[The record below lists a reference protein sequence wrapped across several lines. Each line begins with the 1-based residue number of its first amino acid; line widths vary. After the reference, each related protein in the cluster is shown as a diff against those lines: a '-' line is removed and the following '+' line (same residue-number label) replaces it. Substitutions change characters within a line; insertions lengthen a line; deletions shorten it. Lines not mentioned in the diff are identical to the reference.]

1 MKTWTKFTGSIF
13 NQIFKM
19 KTFFI
24 TLAILLSQTVLGQT
38 NDSKESQTPFIE
50 VTGSAEKEVVPD
62 EIYIEIVLRE
72 RFVNKLKVTI
82 EEQEESLKKVLLSSG
97 ISLDRLSLSDANANV
112 VKINWKK
119 NDLINKKEYTLKLS
133 TAQEVGKVFLE
144 LDKIE
149 ITQANILRVNH
160 SKLDSLKKE
169 LRIEA
174 IKNAKEKADYL
185 LKAIGQQ
192 TGPALV
198 VKETEKSVVNTSG
211 QLSGRGARG
220 GFDIDKDYYFE
231 PELKSVIQ
239 FQKIKIQSQIYV
251 KFGIK

>member
-1 MKTWTKFTGSIF
+1 MKTL
-13 NQIFKM
+13 
-19 KTFFI
+19 FI
-24 TLAILLSQTVLGQT
+24 TIVIFCTHSIMAQTAVT
-38 NDSKESQTPFIE
+38 KEEQTPYIE
-50 VTGSAEKEVVPD
+50 VTGSSEKEIVPD
-62 EIYIEIVLRE
+62 EIYVEIVLRE
-72 RFVNKLKVTI
+72 RFENKLKITI
-82 EEQEESLKKVLLSSG
+82 EEQEKSLMKALLSIG
-97 ISLDRLSLSDANANV
+97 ISLERLTLSDANANM

-133 TAQEVGKVFLE
+133 TAQEVGAVYTE

-149 ITQANILRVNH
+149 ITQAHITRVTH

-185 LKAIGQQ
+185 LKAIGQH
-192 TGPALV
+192 TSPALV
-198 VKETEKSVVNTSG
+198 VKEIEKSSINYVENV
-211 QLSGRGARG
+211 SGRGARG
-220 GFDIDKDYYFE
+220 GMDIDKVYLFE

-239 FQKIKIQSQIYV
+239 FQKINLHSSIYV

>member
-1 MKTWTKFTGSIF
+1 MKNLFISIIIFCAHSIMAQTAVTKEE
-13 NQIFKM
+13 
-19 KTFFI
+19 
-24 TLAILLSQTVLGQT
+24 QTPYIEVLG
-38 NDSKESQTPFIE
+38 SS
-50 VTGSAEKEVVPD
+50 EKEIVPD
-62 EIYIEIVLRE
+62 EIYVEIVLRE
-72 RFVNKLKVTI
+72 RFDNKLKITI
-82 EEQEESLKKVLLSSG
+82 EEQEKSLMKALLSIG
-97 ISLDRLSLSDANANV
+97 ISLDRLTLSDANANV

-133 TAQEVGKVFLE
+133 TAQEVGAVYTE

-149 ITQANILRVNH
+149 ITQAHITRVTH

-185 LKAIGQQ
+185 LKAIGEQ
-192 TGPALV
+192 TGSPLI
-198 VKETEKSVVNTSG
+198 VKEVEKSSINYVENV
-211 QLSGRGARG
+211 SGRGARG
-220 GFDIDKDYYFE
+220 GMDIDKVYLFE
-231 PELKSVIQ
+231 PELKGVIQ